1 MSPLPLQGLTVLVI
15 EGEYLIA
22 DASENALSDAGAEV
36 VGPVASVNDA

>member
-22 DASENALSDAGAEV
+22 DASVRCGR
-36 VGPVASVNDA
+36 